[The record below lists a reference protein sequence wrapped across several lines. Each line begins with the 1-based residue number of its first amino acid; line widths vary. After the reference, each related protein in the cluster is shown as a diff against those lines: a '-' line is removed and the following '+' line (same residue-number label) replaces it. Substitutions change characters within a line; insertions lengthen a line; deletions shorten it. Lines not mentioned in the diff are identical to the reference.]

1 MPSRLQDAAPRA
13 DVCSVERP
21 EPRTLA
27 IAAAI
32 LVPLMGWGWHA
43 RSERLY
49 VQDRAAA
56 AASQVAGRPVR
67 VHCPGQLKRRLT
79 PALHDGEVRFLDG
92 RPADETTLTARVC
105 DGLGRLLDRGA
116 ALELAC
122 LQLDDCSS
130 DDTAV
135 AYGVAV
141 LTHESVHMRGVMDE
155 AATECEAV
163 RRSAG
168 VAQAL
173 GASPQA
179 AAYIADWQF
188 SVADDQLP
196 ENYRTTADCRIAGTG
211 P

>member
-1 MPSRLQDAAPRA
+1 MRSRLKNPSWRA
-13 DVCSVERP
+13 DAPGVERP

-27 IAAAI
+27 ITAAI
-32 LVPLMGWGWHA
+32 LLPLAGWGWHV
-43 RSERLY
+43 RSERLH
-49 VQDRAAA
+49 VEDRAAA
-56 AASQVAGRPVR
+56 AASQVAGRPVH
-67 VHCPGQLKRRLT
+67 VHCPGQLKRRLST
-79 PALHDGEVRFLDG
+79 EIHDGEVQFVDG
-92 RPADETTLTARVC
+92 RPADETKLTARVC

-116 ALELAC
+116 ALDLAC
-122 LQLDDCSS
+122 LQLDDCSA
-130 DDTAV
+130 DDTSV

-173 GASPQA
+173 GASPRA
-179 AAYIADWQF
+179 AAFIADWQF